1 MKILLAED
9 DPVTRLLY
17 SKNLKACGYDVTV
30 AENGEVAWNYLQAEP
45 FQILIS
51 DWEMPLLNGLELCQR
66 VKSAPDLPYIYVVL
80 LTAKDD
86 ESSLIQGLDSGAD
99 DYLVKASEIEVL
111 KARIRSAGRIIQL
124 TAELEAKNLHLK
136 EVNHQ
141 LDKAYSYI
149 KSDLELAAKAQIR
162 LLPPQD
168 FVIAGVRFNWLFLP
182 SKFISGDT
190 LNYFQINDSQIAFY
204 QLDIA
209 GHGVASALHSFSLTR
224 MLSPGL
230 MMHIPSKRPLASSSI
245 AEPPSSP
252 TQPDEVCGHQYKDS
266 LFTGS
271 YTAAEIV
278 TELNRQFQSGEDSS
292 DYFTM
297 AYGLL
302 DIREQTIDICL
313 AGHPKPIYIPLY
325 GDPQLIGKNG
335 FPVGILPESNY
346 QSTVFKFAKGDRL
359 FLNSD
364 GITECMNKTGEEFGV
379 ERLQDLLF
387 SSREEDL
394 GKVGN
399 ILMNRLEEWM
409 GDNHFEDD
417 ISMLAIEIGHDDI

>member
-9 DPVTRLLY
+9 DPVTRLIY

-86 ESSLIQGLDSGAD
+86 ESSLIQGLDIGAD

-111 KARIRSAGRIIQL
+111 KARSRSAGRIIQL

-136 EVNHQ
+136 EVNQQ

-168 FVIAGVRFNWLFLP
+168 FIIEGVRFNWLFLP

-190 LNYFQINDSQIAFY
+190 LNFFQINDSQIAFY

-209 GHGVASALHSFSLTR
+209 GHGVASALHSFSLTK

-230 MMHIPSKRPLASSSI
+230 MMQIPNKRSLDPSFKAESSS
-245 AEPPSSP
+245 SDK
-252 TQPDEVCGHQYKDS
+252 QPDGAWGQQYKDS

-292 DYFTM
+292 
-297 AYGLL
+297 
-302 DIREQTIDICL
+302 
-313 AGHPKPIYIPLY
+313 
-325 GDPQLIGKNG
+325 
-335 FPVGILPESNY
+335 
-346 QSTVFKFAKGDRL
+346 
-359 FLNSD
+359 
-364 GITECMNKTGEEFGV
+364 
-379 ERLQDLLF
+379 
-387 SSREEDL
+387 
-394 GKVGN
+394 
-399 ILMNRLEEWM
+399 
-409 GDNHFEDD
+409 
-417 ISMLAIEIGHDDI
+417 